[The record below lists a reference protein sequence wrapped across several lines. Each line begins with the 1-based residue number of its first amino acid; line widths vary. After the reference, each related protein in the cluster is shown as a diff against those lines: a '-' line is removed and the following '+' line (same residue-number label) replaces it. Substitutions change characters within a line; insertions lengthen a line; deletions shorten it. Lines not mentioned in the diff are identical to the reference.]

1 MASLSS
7 IKSTLGGLCT
17 PAQLYLALSVIALI
31 FVAINSF
38 SITTI
43 IIKLIF
49 IALWTFVL
57 NWICSKGYTSISWV
71 LVLLPYI
78 MFLLMFLVAL
88 DVSAKTAK
96 HSMHESRPQ
105 EKVAQPST
113 IVQVPGQVPVP
124 PSAQPLHMNSMNSMN
139 SISSTNL

>member
-57 NWICSKGYTSISWV
+57 NWICSKGYTTISWI

-78 MFLLMFLVAL
+78 MFLLMFFVAL
-88 DVSAKTAK
+88 DVSNITAK
-96 HSMHESRPQ
+96 HSMHESKHV
-105 EKVAQPST
+105 EKVGQGQGQGQGQLQ
-113 IVQVPGQVPVP
+113 VQG
-124 PSAQPLHMNSMNSMN
+124 QPLSINSMNSA
-139 SISSTNL
+139 TL